1 MEYTIGEVSELL
13 NLSRDMIR
21 YYEKQ
26 GAIHS
31 KRNEANNYRTY
42 DDMEVFWLLEAVQ
55 HKSWGIPIS
64 EIANIRQNQFSASTE
79 QFLEEEIARLN
90 EAASYE
96 MLLAERL
103 QELKTYM
110 QFGAVNIGNH
120 WVTEMPATYRYF
132 LVRGR
137 GGDNYERIRLPKEN
151 SRFVFS
157 EKMYPFFGSSLTA
170 GEDYADWEITIDKKY
185 VDAMGE
191 PVLPESCVFVPAS
204 PALCTHVDI
213 GDIGHFDPAVFHG
226 IRDYAQEHGYTP
238 LEGAPIR
245 GLLLGRGYENG
256 NFRRI
261 LRLYL
266 PLQT

>member
-21 YYEKQ
+21 YYEKH

-31 KRNEANNYRTY
+31 KRNETNNYRTY

-64 EIANIRQNQFSASTE
+64 EIANIRQNQYSANTE
-79 QFLEEEIARLN
+79 QFLEEEIARLK
-90 EAASYE
+90 ESASYE
-96 MLLAERL
+96 TLLAKRL

-110 QFGAVNIGNH
+110 KFGEANIGNF
-120 WVTEMPATYRYF
+120 WVDEMPATYRCY

-137 GGDNYERIRLPKEN
+137 GGDDYERICFPKEN
-151 SRFVFS
+151 SEYVFS
-157 EKMYPFFGSSLTA
+157 ERMYPFFGSGLTA
-170 GEDYADWEITIDKKY
+170 GEDYADWEITIDEKY
-185 VDAMGE
+185 VKE
-191 PVLPESCVFVPAS
+191 LEHPELPPSCTFVPSA